1 METQVLP
8 LTLSRMTS
16 IWELANPQLRE
27 IDVYE
32 PGKPIEETARELGVD
47 PGAIIKL
54 ASNENP
60 LGPSPK
66 AIDAM
71 RAALENAQLYPDGG
85 SFYLREAL
93 AARLGFTP
101 GNIILGNGSNEVIEF
116 LGHAFLHRGD
126 DVITSEYA
134 FIAYKLIATLFGA
147 RTIEAPS
154 PDYQQDL
161 EAMLDAI
168 TPKTRVIF
176 IANPNNPTGA
186 LISQDKIDKFM
197 SRLPENIIVV
207 FDEAYF
213 EFLDSPPDTL
223 QYVREGRNIVVLRTF
238 SKIHG
243 LAGLRIGYGVA
254 RSNLI
259 AVLEKTRQP
268 FNVNSIAHAG
278 ALAALKD
285 EAHQHETKRVVDQG
299 RAYLQE
305 QFAAMKLHFVPGAAN
320 FIMVQV
326 DDATTVFRKLLAR
339 KIIVRPLKGYQLPEW
354 VRISVGTMEQNKQ
367 CIAALKEIFPKHRQV

>member
-1 METQVLP
+1 MI
-8 LTLSRMTS
+8 RK
-16 IWELANPQLRE
+16 LANPQLR
-27 IDVYE
+27 DLAVYE
-32 PGKPIEETARELGVD
+32 PGKPVEETASELGVHPD
-47 PGAIIKL
+47 AIIKL

-101 GNIILGNGSNEVIEF
+101 ENIILGNGSNEVIEF

-126 DVITSEYA
+126 DVITSQYA
-134 FIAYKLIATLFGA
+134 FIGYKLVATLFGA
-147 RTIEAPS
+147 RTIETPS
-154 PDYQQDL
+154 PDYEQDL
-161 EAMLDAI
+161 EAILDAI

-186 LISQDKIDKFM
+186 LISQGKIDKFM

-243 LAGLRIGYGVA
+243 LAGLRIGYGIA
-254 RSNLI
+254 RADLI
-259 AVLEKTRQP
+259 NVLQKTRQP
-268 FNVNSIAHAG
+268 FNVNVIAHAG
-278 ALAALKD
+278 ALAALAD
-285 EAHQHETKRVVDQG
+285 DAHQRETKRVVDAG
-299 RAYLQE
+299 RAYLQA
-305 QFAAMKLHFVPGAAN
+305 QFAEMKFKFVPGAAN
-320 FIMVQV
+320 FVMVNV
-326 DDATTVFRKLLAR
+326 GNGAATFKELLAR
-339 KIIVRPLKGYQLPEW
+339 KIIVRPLKGYKLPEW
-354 VRISVGTMEQNKQ
+354 VRISVGTMEQNRK
-367 CIAALKEIFPKHRQV
+367 CIAALKEILRKDQGD